1 MEHEHQRAIQ
11 RKLFEDELKVLEQ
24 QQAAELLSLLVD
36 PTGLASPNGL
46 HNLSPLSQTWTFY
59 NTYPH
64 NSIGKLSKWPHFGVL
79 NPVYEPKLPIATV
92 SASVTPSIV
101 QHHTWSLSH
110 CSSPPGMA
118 NTLLNPCNIAT
129 CRGTMAT

>member
-1 MEHEHQRAIQ
+1 MEHERQRAIQ

-24 QQAAELLSLLVD
+24 QQAAELLSLLVH

-46 HNLSPLSQTWTFY
+46 HNLSPLSQTRTLY

-64 NSIGKLSKWPHFGVL
+64 DSISKSSEWPHFSVL

-101 QHHTWSLSH
+101 RHHTWSLSR
-110 CSSPPGMA
+110 CSSSPGMA
-118 NTLLNPCNIAT
+118 NTLSTPCNIAT
-129 CRGTMAT
+129 T